1 MEKQKIKVG
10 FGGSFPP
17 NYTQQISEYEEVK
30 SFAMF
35 LLSDY
40 VGQKTKRNEK
50 QKL

>member
-1 MEKQKIKVG
+1 MEKPKKQVA

-17 NYTQQISEYEEVK
+17 NYTQQISEYEEIQ

-40 VGQKTKRNEK
+40 VGQNTKRNEK